1 MEKNNKGTIQ
11 VREDLYEM
19 KQHGSLDYPVAVYR
33 IDLNMMYLNLI
44 HWHWHSEIELIVIKE
59 GAAEFSVGDNM
70 YVLSPGDTLFINRNV
85 MHSVHPHNEQNCI
98 FHSIVFSP
106 NYIFGYGHSVF
117 SSAYLLPVTNT
128 PGLRSYVMNDKKEDD
143 HSISMLTSEI
153 IKINLQKS
161 FGYELL
167 TKSYLIQI
175 WLLLLNHIQD
185 LPHDHIPAYDPQVVL
200 DESRTKAAITYIME
214 HYEEPI
220 TLQDIAD
227 SIHISKSECCR
238 CFKRCLQL
246 TPFDYLL
253 KYRIYSAV
261 DLLAQDSSTLSISD
275 IALKVGFNSSSYFN
289 KLFKKYIG
297 YTPSAYKKILAQN
310 TEHIVIE
317 AKDSLYYS
325 GLLSQ

>member
-117 SSAYLLPVTNT
+117 SSAYL
-128 PGLRSYVMNDKKEDD
+128 
-143 HSISMLTSEI
+143 LTSEI

-310 TEHIVIE
+310 TV
-317 AKDSLYYS
+317 ACTK
-325 GLLSQ
+325 GT

>member
-143 HSISMLTSEI
+143 HSISTVSYTHLT
-153 IKINLQKS
+153 
-161 FGYELL
+161 
-167 TKSYLIQI
+167 
-175 WLLLLNHIQD
+175 
-185 LPHDHIPAYDPQVVL
+185 LPTN
-200 DESRTKAAITYIME
+200 SR
-214 HYEEPI
+214 
-220 TLQDIAD
+220 
-227 SIHISKSECCR
+227 
-238 CFKRCLQL
+238 
-246 TPFDYLL
+246 
-253 KYRIYSAV
+253 V
-261 DLLAQDSSTLSISD
+261 
-275 IALKVGFNSSSYFN
+275 
-289 KLFKKYIG
+289 
-297 YTPSAYKKILAQN
+297 
-310 TEHIVIE
+310 
-317 AKDSLYYS
+317 
-325 GLLSQ
+325 

>member
-1 MEKNNKGTIQ
+1 MEKNNQGTIQ

-44 HWHWHSEIELIVIKE
+44 HWHWHSEIELIIVKE
-59 GAAEFSVGDNM
+59 GAAEFSVGNNM

-185 LPHDHIPAYDPQVVL
+185 LPHDHIPAYDPPPSQICL
-200 DESRTKAAITYIME
+200 RHTELLQ
-214 HYEEPI
+214 EPPHWPPAVCCSEQAQKH
-220 TLQDIAD
+220 TAPSGFPSDNLQKPAPHLQGK
-227 SIHISKSECCR
+227 HISS
-238 CFKRCLQL
+238 QNH
-246 TPFDYLL
+246 
-253 KYRIYSAV
+253 
-261 DLLAQDSSTLSISD
+261 LS
-275 IALKVGFNSSSYFN
+275 F
-289 KLFKKYIG
+289 
-297 YTPSAYKKILAQN
+297 Q
-310 TEHIVIE
+310 
-317 AKDSLYYS
+317 
-325 GLLSQ
+325 